1 MSVMTNFTVRSLAKN
16 RVRTIV
22 SVVGIALSCALITA
36 IFTTLTSLNAGLYQR
51 TLESEGSWQIYAS
64 NVSDESLAAL

>member
-36 IFTTLTSLNAGLYQR
+36 IFTTLTSLNAGLYP
-51 TLESEGSWQIYAS
+51 THA
-64 NVSDESLAAL
+64 